1 MMPVVISISSGLLLA
16 LVLWRVW
23 KNAQVSASGLTY
35 DPQLDD
41 EQWPPCSSEFVSSI
55 FNEQDWEFVANFNS
69 KPLSALFQKERKSVA
84 RRWVRATAGW
94 TQRIMHEHL
103 RVVRSSADLEIGP
116 ELRIYLRY
124 AALQTACAFLLLTIG
139 LVGPVRLRNI
149 SLYVYGL
156 SKRLSYA
163 HWSLKSALE
172 ARELQ
177 DISHA

>member
-1 MMPVVISISSGLLLA
+1 MPVAISISSGLLLA

-23 KNAQVSASGLTY
+23 KKAQLSNPGLTY

-84 RRWVRATAGW
+84 RKWVRATAAW

-103 RVVRSSADLEIGP
+103 RVVRSSVDLEIGP
-116 ELRIYLRY
+116 EIRIYLRY
-124 AALQTACAFLLLTIG
+124 AALQTTCAFLLVTIG
-139 LVGPVRLRNI
+139 LVGPVRMRKM
-149 SLYVYGL
+149 SLYAYGL
-156 SKRLSYA
+156 SKSLSYA

-177 DISHA
+177 EISRA